1 MNRTASTEA
10 IQSLLSTWLEA
21 RLRPDQF
28 QAVQA
33 VCAAVA
39 GGAPRA
45 KLYVAFNRLPKQVG
59 KADLELA
66 DAALTY
72 AEQARAGWDPR
83 AWSVDQI
90 ARTLLILSVPADDT
104 EGYVDTL
111 RLLYETADVAAAVA
125 LYQMLPL
132 LAHPEAFLF
141 QATEGLRSNMTTVF
155 DAVALRNPYPA
166 EQFGENAFNQMV
178 LKALFI
184 GSPLH
189 RIVGLDACA
198 NATLAQMLTDYAHER
213 WAASRTVT
221 HELWR
226 PVGPFAEGAALA
238 DLERVLTHAD
248 PIQQQAGALALAAS
262 PDPDATHILA
272 RRADLHQ
279 QIAQGALTWETLAR
293 T

>member
-1 MNRTASTEA
+1 MRD
-10 IQSLLSTWLEA
+10 LLALCDKVA
-21 RLRPDQF
+21 
-28 QAVQA
+28 
-33 VCAAVA
+33 A
-39 GGAPRA
+39 GGPKAT
-45 KLYVAFNRLPKQVG
+45 LYVAFNRMPCHVG
-59 KADLELA
+59 KVDLSLS
-66 DAALTY
+66 DAALD
-72 AEQARAGWDPR
+72 AAHQARVGWDPS
-83 AWSVDQI
+83 AWSIDQA
-90 ARTLLILSVPADDT
+90 ARTRLILSLPADDP
-104 EGYVDTL
+104 EAYEDTL

-189 RIVGLDACA
+189 RIVGLDARA

-248 PIQQQAGALALAAS
+248 SIQQQAGALALAAS

-272 RRADLHQ
+272 RRPDLHQ
-279 QIAQGALTWETLAR
+279 HIAQGLLTWDTLA
-293 T
+293 TA